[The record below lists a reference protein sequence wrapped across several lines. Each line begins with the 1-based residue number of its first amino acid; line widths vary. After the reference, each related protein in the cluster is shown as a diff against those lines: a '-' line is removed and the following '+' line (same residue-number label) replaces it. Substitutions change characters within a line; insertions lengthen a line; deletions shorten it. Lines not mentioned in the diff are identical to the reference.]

1 MSSDN
6 QHSFKIN
13 PSNYPNLA
21 DYKIG
26 IVVSE
31 WNIDITKNLLKGA
44 ESKLIELGVDEKNI
58 GAILKTL
65 TKDCVFSIET
75 HGVKLVGHEEITSM
89 FKRLWK
95 NHASVA
101 HKEFYFV
108 KDAMSNQIAVRFQ
121 VKNILHNGQIISKSN
136 CNFFTL
142 KGGIFSE
149 VRVYMAGENT
159 LNKED

>member
-1 MSSDN
+1 MKKPVKLENLNEKFISEDLVL
-6 QHSFKIN
+6 QYFK
-13 PSNYPNLA
+13 
-21 DYKIG
+21 
-26 IVVSE
+26 
-31 WNIDITKNLLKGA
+31 
-44 ESKLIELGVDEKNI
+44 GVDEEDI
-58 GAILKTL
+58 SAILTTL

-75 HGVKLVGHEEITSM
+75 HKIKLVGHEEITSM

-95 NHASVA
+95 NHKSVE

-108 KDAMSNQIAVRFQ
+108 KDHMGNQVAVRFQ
-121 VKNILHNGQIISKSN
+121 VKNVLLNGQFVLKSN

-142 KGGIFSE
+142 RDGLFSE

>member
-1 MSSDN
+1 MNKTNSEELVLDY
-6 QHSFKIN
+6 FK
-13 PSNYPNLA
+13 
-21 DYKIG
+21 
-26 IVVSE
+26 
-31 WNIDITKNLLKGA
+31 
-44 ESKLIELGVDEKNI
+44 GVDEENI

-95 NHASVA
+95 NHSSVE

-108 KDAMSNQIAVRFQ
+108 KDAIRNQIAVRFK
-121 VKNILHNGQIISKSN
+121 VKNVLRNGQIVSKSN

>member
-1 MSSDN
+1 MKKPVKLENLNEKFISEDLVL
-6 QHSFKIN
+6 QYFK
-13 PSNYPNLA
+13 
-21 DYKIG
+21 
-26 IVVSE
+26 
-31 WNIDITKNLLKGA
+31 
-44 ESKLIELGVDEKNI
+44 GVDEEDI
-58 GAILKTL
+58 SAILTTL

-75 HGVKLVGHEEITSM
+75 HKIKLVGHEEITRM

-95 NHASVA
+95 NHKSVE

-108 KDAMSNQIAVRFQ
+108 KDPMSNQVAVRFQ
-121 VKNILHNGQIISKSN
+121 VKNVLLNGQFVLKSN

-142 KGGIFSE
+142 RDGLFSE